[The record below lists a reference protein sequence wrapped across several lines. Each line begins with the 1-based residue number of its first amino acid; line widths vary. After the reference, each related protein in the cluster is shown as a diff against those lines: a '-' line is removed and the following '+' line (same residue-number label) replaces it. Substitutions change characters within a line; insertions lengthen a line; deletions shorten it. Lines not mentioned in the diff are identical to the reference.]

1 MTTDIESFMLAEFRP
16 NTKFAQVY
24 EDLFALR
31 AAGASYGQIVKFLK
45 GKNIDADRTEIYR
58 YLNRKIRKRRL
69 TAVNAGPQGTK
80 DNDSS
85 GSHGTAT
92 KAVPL
97 PAPAV
102 EKPEP
107 TGADLPQFNWSA
119 VRKDCK
125 LNW

>member
-1 MTTDIESFMLAEFRP
+1 MTTDIESFMLAEPRP
-16 NTKFAQVY
+16 SAKFALVD

-31 AAGASYGQIVKFLK
+31 AAGATYGQIVKFLK
-45 GKNIDADRTEIYR
+45 GKNIDAERGEIYR

-92 KAVPL
+92 KAAPL
-97 PAPAV
+97 PAPAA
-102 EKPEP
+102 EKPGA
-107 TGADLPQFNWSA
+107 TGTDLPQFNWSA